1 MFSGNVSMSFKS
13 SKSMEEVIKV
23 VEEQLEVLGMPM
35 VSSSG
40 GITINGSR
48 FNGFSYNPSIE
59 GRLSNRDGKYS
70 LTLEF
75 QAKPD
80 IMGWAIA
87 ICLFPI
93 GVAVFILPNNAKSEI
108 QRKSD
113 QALAEI
119 KAILDE
125 K

>member
-1 MFSGNVSMSFKS
+1 MFSGNVTMSFKS
-13 SKSMEEVIKV
+13 SKPMTEVVKV

-40 GITINGSR
+40 GITVNGSR

-108 QRKSD
+108 QRKAD

>member
-1 MFSGNVSMSFKS
+1 MFSGNSSMSFNS
-13 SKSMEEVIKV
+13 SKPMAEVVKV
-23 VEEQLEVLGMPM
+23 VEEQLEVLGMPS
-35 VSSSG
+35 VSSTG

-59 GRLSNRDGKYS
+59 GRISNREGKFS
-70 LTLEF
+70 VTLDF

>member
-48 FNGFSYNPSIE
+48 FNGFSYTPSIE
-59 GRLSNRDGKYS
+59 GRISNREGKFS
-70 LTLEF
+70 VTLDF

>member
-48 FNGFSYNPSIE
+48 FNGFGYTPSIE
-59 GRLSNRDGKYS
+59 GRISNREGKFS
-70 LTLEF
+70 VTLDF

-87 ICLFPI
+87 ICAFPI

>member
-1 MFSGNVSMSFKS
+1 MFNGNVTMSFKS
-13 SKSMEEVIKV
+13 SKPMTEVVKV

-35 VSSSG
+35 VSSTG
-40 GITINGSR
+40 GITVNGSR
-48 FNGFSYNPSIE
+48 FKGFSYNPSIE
-59 GRLSNRDGKYS
+59 GRISNREGKYS
-70 LTLEF
+70 VTLDF

-93 GVAVFILPNNAKSEI
+93 GLAVFILPNNAKSEI
-108 QRKSD
+108 QRKAD
-113 QALAEI
+113 QALGEI
-119 KAILDE
+119 RAILSE

>member
-1 MFSGNVSMSFKS
+1 MFSGNVTMSFKS
-13 SKSMEEVIKV
+13 SKPMTEVVKV

-40 GITINGSR
+40 GITVNGSR

-87 ICLFPI
+87 ICAFPI

-108 QRKSD
+108 QRKAD
-113 QALAEI
+113 QALGEI

>member
-48 FNGFSYNPSIE
+48 FNGFGYTPSIE
-59 GRLSNRDGKYS
+59 GRISNREGKYS
-70 LTLEF
+70 VTLDF

-80 IMGWAIA
+80 IIAWAIG
-87 ICLFPI
+87 ICFFPI
-93 GVAVFILPNNAKSEI
+93 GFALFILPNNAKSEI

>member
-48 FNGFSYNPSIE
+48 FNGFSYTPSIE
-59 GRLSNRDGKYS
+59 GRISNREGKFS
-70 LTLEF
+70 VTLDF

-87 ICLFPI
+87 ICAFPI